1 MKDADAARKERST
14 FLGLNFANATNIA
27 EATKVS
33 IEVLSGVSLS
43 HDGSPK
49 EKGNRRPSRG
59 GKFPDGL
66 KRHSWSLGPAVTE
79 WWSQT
84 AALQK
89 MSDEL

>member
-1 MKDADAARKERST
+1 MRIPHMREPTPRPNVMERV
-14 FLGLNFANATNIA
+14 ATLRV
-27 EATKVS
+27 ELMS
-33 IEVLSGVSLS
+33 VLL
-43 HDGSPK
+43 K
-49 EKGNRRPSRG
+49 KKGNRRPSRG